1 MIPGNSP
8 AFSVSCPSS
17 EPGHRLYLHENN
29 HQTPNVLFAL
39 LYNGFRDS
47 HFTRISRLRRHSCSA
62 PYNSCGLLRPRLVST
77 LPFAAPRIFDNCIKS
92 TSAGGQAEPCQ
103 VARAHGL
110 RTAIYL
116 VVAEPSAGR
125 LCKEDEASPVYA
137 DITRTT
143 PCPPVNFVIVRQPAG
158 EPSACAVPSIGRAF
172 GPKRPNFKTN
182 LIPKSDSRAWSG
194 SAGGLAAGE
203 SRFGKYRQ
211 TAFVNGARA
220 GPRLRFGAATVK
232 RER

>member
-1 MIPGNSP
+1 ML
-8 AFSVSCPSS
+8 
-17 EPGHRLYLHENN
+17 LYYCADYGGVWALLRFGT
-29 HQTPNVLFAL
+29 QFTYAYKLFASPDIPL
-39 LYNGFRDS
+39 AATLPQRTHIF
-47 HFTRISRLRRHSCSA
+47 LRRLLA
-62 PYNSCGLLRPRLVST
+62 PAARPT

-103 VARAHGL
+103 VAQAHGL

-125 LCKEDEASPVYA
+125 LCKEGEASPVYA

-203 SRFGKYRQ
+203 SRFGKYRK